1 MEIPG
6 IAILPI
12 WQYQSSGL
20 PVQDFQF
27 RASLGQCLIDYDT
40 DSCCA
45 DPDWLAKP
53 LQVA

>member
-1 MEIPG
+1 MEGGLWKFPV
-6 IAILPI
+6 LPFC
-12 WQYQSSGL
+12 QYGNTRA
-20 PVQDFQF
+20 QDFLF